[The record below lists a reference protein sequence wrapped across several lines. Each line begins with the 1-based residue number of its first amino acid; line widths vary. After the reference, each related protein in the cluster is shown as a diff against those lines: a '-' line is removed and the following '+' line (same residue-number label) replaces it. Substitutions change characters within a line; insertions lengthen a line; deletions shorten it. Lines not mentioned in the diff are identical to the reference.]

1 MVSRR
6 VTALKPPA
14 PTPAPTSPELEPLA
28 APELLPAPSRT
39 RPRPLRGTP
48 PPPRPPVAS
57 SPPNAITR
65 RAILLGLLLIPPN
78 VYWVGMIEGVWHGLH
93 FTCLSLAMNVVF
105 FLLLLMGGNALIAH
119 RWPARAFT
127 QAELLTVFGM
137 LAISSTLCGHDKL
150 VILMGVIGHAARFAT
165 PENHWGQLFLRL
177 LPDWLVLK
185 DPDVG
190 WNYYT
195 GGSSMYST
203 GYWRYFVWP
212 AIAWGGFIAAA
223 VGVMLCLN
231 VLIRKRWTEEE
242 RLSYPIV
249 QIPLAMTDPRS
260 GFFSNRLMWL
270 GFALAAAVETINGLN
285 YLYPSI
291 PALTYRGDALDLA
304 QYLPDRPWSAM
315 GATRA
320 DFYPFM
326 VGLAFLL
333 PQSIIF
339 STWVFHLIGKAQ
351 MVVGAQLGW
360 TDVSPD
366 YPYFGMQAAGA
377 VVAIGCVAL
386 WEARGYLRQV
396 GRRIMGQKS
405 SISDADEAIS
415 YRAAAIG
422 ALLGF
427 AALVLFAH
435 SIGMPPWQ
443 AALYFGLFF
452 LIALTV
458 ARLRADS
465 GAPAHGLIYVT
476 PHDILITHFGTAGM
490 ASRGLAGMALF
501 TWFNRFNRA
510 HPMSVQLES
519 MKIAHSLRTSQRRIA
534 LSLLLASGL
543 TIVAAFLIY
552 PHQLFHHGGALAA
565 EVMWTGWVTYG
576 GSGLEGW
583 LTNPKPPDHAG
594 MGVFAGSALFALLLA
609 LLRARYVWFPLHPM
623 GFALG
628 VGGTV
633 DRWWFALL
641 LCSVIKGVIIHY
653 GGVRGFQKAAPFFMG
668 LVLGNYVVACIWSL
682 IAIGCDTPMYWGWQ
696 G

>member
-6 VTALKPPA
+6 VSALKPPA
-14 PTPAPTSPELEPLA
+14 PAPLEQPPLPTAEPIASPPSPLRTPAPSGHQP
-28 APELLPAPSRT
+28 T
-39 RPRPLRGTP
+39 RSETRGTS
-48 PPPRPPVAS
+48 AGDH
-57 SPPNAITR
+57 AITR
-65 RAILLGLLLIPPN
+65 RAMLLGLLLIPPN

-105 FLLLLMGGNALIAH
+105 FLLLLMGGNALIAR
-119 RWPARAFT
+119 RWPARALT

-137 LAISSTLCGHDKL
+137 LAISSALCGHDKL

-165 PENHWGQLFLRL
+165 PENRWSQLFLPL

-185 DPDVG
+185 DPEVG
-190 WNYYT
+190 WNYYP
-195 GGSSMYST
+195 GGSSLFST

-212 AIAWGGFIAAA
+212 AIGWGGFIAAA

-231 VLIRKRWTEEE
+231 VLIRKRWTEQE

-270 GFALAAAVETINGLN
+270 GFALAGVVEVINGLN

-291 PALTYRGDALDLA
+291 PALTYRGDSLDLV
-304 QYLPDRPWSAM
+304 QYMPDRPWSAM

-339 STWVFHLIGKAQ
+339 STWVFHLLGKAQ
-351 MVVGAQLGW
+351 LVVGAQFGW
-360 TDVSPD
+360 TDISPE

-377 VVAIGCVAL
+377 VVAIGGVAL

-396 GRRIMGQKS
+396 ARRIMGQKS
-405 SISDADEAIS
+405 TVSDADEAIS
-415 YRAAAIG
+415 YRTAAIG

-427 AALVLFAH
+427 VALVLFAGA
-435 SIGMPPWQ
+435 IGMPPAM

-476 PHDILITHFGTAGM
+476 PHDIMITHLGTTSMTPHAL
-490 ASRGLAGMALF
+490 SGMALF

-534 LSLLLASGL
+534 FSLLLASAL
-543 TIVAAFLIY
+543 TIVTAFLIY
-552 PHQLFHHGGALAA
+552 PHLMFRKGGALAA

-583 LTNPKPPDHAG
+583 LTNPKPPNPAG
-594 MGVFAGSALFALLLA
+594 IGVFAGSALFALLLA

-641 LCSVIKGVIIHY
+641 LCSAIKGVVIHY
-653 GGVRGFQKAAPFFMG
+653 GGVRGFRKTAPFFMG
-668 LVLGNYVVACIWSL
+668 MVLGNYVVACLWSL

>member
-14 PTPAPTSPELEPLA
+14 PAPAPTPPELEPLA
-28 APELLPAPSRT
+28 ATEPFAAPLPHHPM
-39 RPRPLRGTP
+39 TP
-48 PPPRPPVAS
+48 S
-57 SPPNAITR
+57 SPHPVTR

-78 VYWVGMIEGVWHGLH
+78 VYWVDMIEGIWHGLH

-105 FLLLLMGGNALIAH
+105 FLLLLMAWNALVA
-119 RWPARAFT
+119 RRPAWVLT
-127 QAELLTVFGM
+127 QVELLTVFGM
-137 LAISSTLCGHDKL
+137 LAISSALCGHDKL

-165 PENHWGQLFLRL
+165 PENHWGQLFLPL
-177 LPDWLVLK
+177 LPDWLVIK

-190 WNYYT
+190 WYYYT

-203 GYWRYFVWP
+203 GYWRQFVWP
-212 AIAWGGFIAAA
+212 ALSWGSFIAAA
-223 VGVMLCLN
+223 TAVMLCLN

-260 GFFSNRLMWL
+260 GFFSNRLMWT
-270 GFALAAAVETINGLN
+270 GFALAAVVEVVNGLN

-291 PALTYRGDALDLA
+291 PALTYRGDSLDLA
-304 QYLPDRPWSAM
+304 QYLPDRPWNAM

-351 MVVGAQLGW
+351 LVIGAQFGW
-360 TDVSPD
+360 SDVSPD

-377 VVAIGCVAL
+377 VVAIGGVAL

-396 GRRIMGQKS
+396 GRKIIGRKS
-405 SISDADEAIS
+405 ALSDADEAIS
-415 YRAAAIG
+415 YRAAAVG
-422 ALLGF
+422 AGLGLVW
-427 AALVLFAH
+427 LVLFAQL
-435 SIGMPPWQ
+435 IGLPPLL
-443 AALYFGLFF
+443 AVVYFALFF
-452 LIALTV
+452 LIALTI

-465 GAPAHGLIYVT
+465 GAPAHGLIYVN
-476 PHDILITHFGTAGM
+476 PQDILMTHIGATAM
-490 ASRGLAGMALF
+490 SPRALSTLALF

-519 MKIAHSLRTSQRRIA
+519 MKIAHSLRASQRRIA

-552 PHQLFHHGGALAA
+552 PHLLFRHGGSLAA

-583 LTNPKPPDHAG
+583 ITSPKPPDPAG
-594 MGVFAGSALFALLLA
+594 ISVFAGSALFALLLA

-668 LVLGNYVVACIWSL
+668 LVLGNYVVACLWSL
-682 IAIGCDTPMYWGWQ
+682 IAVWCDTPMYWGWQ